1 VRGVSVE
8 HVLRLPIRLR
18 GIHLGRPVDLILDKD
33 RRRALGFEV
42 QCGDDE
48 RRFLPFAVAKIE
60 DDEVAIPSPLVLLE
74 AGELAFYTKRGSTFR
89 AIVGSDV
96 VRGRRLLGELEDL
109 RVEPDGSVSSVVF
122 ATDQGSEAVDY
133 GDDVKLLP
141 SGSRVRAAS

>member
-18 GIHLGRPVDLILDKD
+18 GIHLGRPVDLVLDKE

-48 RRFLPFAVAKIE
+48 RRFLPFAVAAIH
-60 DDEVAIPSPLVLLE
+60 DDEVEIPSPLVMLE
-74 AGELAFYTKRGSTFR
+74 AAELAFYTKRGSTFR

-96 VRGRRLLGELEDL
+96 VRSRELLGELEDL
-109 RVEPDGSVSSVVF
+109 RVEPDGGVSAVVV
-122 ATDQGSEAVDY
+122 ATERGSEELVY

>member
-1 VRGVSVE
+1 MRGVSVE

-18 GIHLGRPVDLILDKD
+18 GIHLGRPVDLVLDKE

-48 RRFLPFAVAKIE
+48 RRFLPFAVATIH
-60 DDEVAIPSPLVLLE
+60 DDEVEIPSPLVILE
-74 AGELAFYTKRGSTFR
+74 AAELAFYTKRGSTFR

-96 VRGRRLLGELEDL
+96 VRARELIGELEDL
-109 RVEPDGSVSSVVF
+109 RIEHDGGVSAVVV
-122 ATDQGSEAVDY
+122 ATERGSEALDY
-133 GDDVKLLP
+133 GDDLKLLP

>member
-1 VRGVSVE
+1 M
-8 HVLRLPIRLR
+8 LRLPIRLR
-18 GIHLGRPVDLILDKD
+18 GIHLGRPVDLILDKG

-60 DDEVAIPSPLVLLE
+60 DDELAIPSPLVLLE

-96 VRGRRLLGELEDL
+96 VRARRLLGELEDL
-109 RVEPDGSVSSVVF
+109 RVEPDGTVSSVVF
-122 ATDQGSEAVDY
+122 ATDQGSEAADY
-133 GDDVKLLP
+133 DDDVRLVP

>member
-18 GIHLGRPVDLILDKD
+18 GIHLGRPVDLVLDKE

-48 RRFLPFAVAKIE
+48 RRFLPFAVATVH
-60 DDEVAIPSPLVLLE
+60 DDEVEITSPLVMLE
-74 AGELAFYTKRGSTFR
+74 AAELAFYTKRGSTFR

-96 VRGRRLLGELEDL
+96 VRARELIGELEDL
-109 RVEPDGSVSSVVF
+109 RVEHDGTVSAVVV
-122 ATDQGSEAVDY
+122 ATAHGSEELDY
-133 GDDVKLLP
+133 GDAVKLLP

>member
-8 HVLRLPIRLR
+8 HLLRLPVRLR
-18 GIHLGRPVDLILDKD
+18 GIHLGRPVDLILD
-33 RRRALGFEV
+33 REQRRALGFEV

-48 RRFLPFAVAKIE
+48 RRFLPFAVAAIE
-60 DDEVAIPSPLVLLE
+60 DDQVGVPSPLVLLE

-109 RVEPDGSVSSVVF
+109 RVEPDGTVSTVV
-122 ATDQGSEAVDY
+122 AAAERGSEPVDY
-133 GDDVKLLP
+133 GADVKLLP